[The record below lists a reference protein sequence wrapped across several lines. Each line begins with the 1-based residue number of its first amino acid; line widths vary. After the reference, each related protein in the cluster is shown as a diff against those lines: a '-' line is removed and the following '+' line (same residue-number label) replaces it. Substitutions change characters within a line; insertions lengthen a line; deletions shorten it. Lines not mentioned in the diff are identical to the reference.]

1 MSGCAVFERPLHD
14 ASGTRAVQVVHA
26 ALSHVE
32 RNRGGR
38 DGQTERPMQVLV
50 GDLGPGFAL
59 RRQNLLTEPVYI
71 LNLTQVAYLL
81 IECNCFPALHHL
93 LILLQ

>member
-1 MSGCAVFERPLHD
+1 
-14 ASGTRAVQVVHA
+14 
-26 ALSHVE
+26 
-32 RNRGGR
+32 
-38 DGQTERPMQVLV
+38 MQVLV

-81 IECNCFPALHHL
+81 IECNCFPRCIISLFYYNNVCNM
-93 LILLQ
+93 